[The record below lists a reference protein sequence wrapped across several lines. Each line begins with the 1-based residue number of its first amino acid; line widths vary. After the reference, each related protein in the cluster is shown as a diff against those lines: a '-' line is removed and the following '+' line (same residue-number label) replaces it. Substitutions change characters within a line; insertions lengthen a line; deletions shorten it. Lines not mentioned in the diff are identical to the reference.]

1 MPRMIVQAL
10 TARWVKRA
18 TKPGEYSDGYGLTLK
33 IDARGNKR
41 WIQRVTI
48 RKKQRN
54 LGLGSYP
61 EVSLE
66 EAREVALANWRAA
79 KEGRD
84 LFVEKRMAKVN
95 AGMPDI
101 PTFEDVARK
110 VIALHRPTW
119 SSEKHAAQWE
129 SSLATYV
136 FPVIGR
142 VPVDAVT
149 TNHVLA
155 VLEPIW
161 TAKPETATRVRQRME
176 VVFDYAVASGWR
188 GDNPALTVKK
198 VLPRRRGAKQ
208 HHPAMPYGKLPAFLE
223 ELRASTADT
232 FTKLGLE
239 FLILTASRNG
249 EVRLMDW
256 SEVDTKAATWTVPAA
271 RMKARREHRVP
282 LSRRALA
289 VLEEARRQGAGN
301 ALVFPSR
308 KGKPLSNMAFAMV
321 LRRLD
326 AGDTV
331 PHGFRSTFK
340 DWTLE
345 QTVYPWAVV
354 ETALAHTLGSATE
367 SAYARSDLFDRR
379 RELMETWATHCEPGG
394 SPPTAATSPGDA
406 TVRASAAAAK
416 QPLGKRVRMAF
427 RAASGMAD
435 RA

>member
-1 MPRMIVQAL
+1 
-10 TARWVKRA
+10 
-18 TKPGEYSDGYGLTLK
+18 
-33 IDARGNKR
+33 
-41 WIQRVTI
+41 
-48 RKKQRN
+48 
-54 LGLGSYP
+54 
-61 EVSLE
+61 
-66 EAREVALANWRAA
+66 
-79 KEGRD
+79 
-84 LFVEKRMAKVN
+84 
-95 AGMPDI
+95 
-101 PTFEDVARK
+101 
-110 VIALHRPTW
+110 
-119 SSEKHAAQWE
+119 
-129 SSLATYV
+129 
-136 FPVIGR
+136 
-142 VPVDAVT
+142 
-149 TNHVLA
+149 
-155 VLEPIW
+155 
-161 TAKPETATRVRQRME
+161 
-176 VVFDYAVASGWR
+176 
-188 GDNPALTVKK
+188 
-198 VLPRRRGAKQ
+198 
-208 HHPAMPYGKLPAFLE
+208 MPYGKLPAFLE

-416 QPLGKRVRMAF
+416 QPLGERVRTAF